1 MALYN
6 MGMPSGFDQIHL
18 LAIKQ
23 AAQQQDPA
31 SAAMAAAAKQVPSA
45 TPFPALVPPA
55 KPAEVTGEDTAKA
68 EEAHRKELER
78 KDKELNALRNN
89 AQVLQMQLAHQKALA
104 ALDRHRD
111 QIYKSIE
118 KKEEDHRRYME
129 KEDAALQ
136 QRKERMQAEEIRHQA
151 KMDVATANQHAQAA
165 EDQAKLTAQQAQ
177 QSAREYVKMTTDARK
192 ATDAYFSQKSQAFDK
207 QQKALDA
214 KNNQLSP
221 VVMNRLRSAIKATGS
236 LGAIRSKLQGTP
248 GIMASGTREEL
259 NKAASTPQQQYTP
272 AQWAF
277 HNAPYGQDVWQ
288 MTGNID
294 PAKLG
299 WSPDAQAAWH
309 RTAALHRNDA
319 APTPQQAARVASDY
333 IGRDFAAASAAS
345 SRATAADDPGEEL
358 AGNTWVTQRAADLL
372 RARQNRGETLTREEQ
387 MDLDSFQAAA
397 NSLERYYK
405 AVAAHPQASPADVAE
420 AKREL
425 AVLKAYKYKHPDTF
439 ANHIRHLIGKIT
451 GDENAGMTSV
461 QDKVLNE
468 GATPKS
474 FWNALADGNL
484 TSYGANQLDRAIEA
498 KNRGDHFTAVR
509 RGAKAAVTGVP
520 GFLFDGLLQG
530 VNSIGYYHP
539 FMDFSGNR
547 ARAQQIASD
556 LGTKLT
562 FTGIEGAPEDVKNTE
577 LALRQAGLPASRI
590 GVKLQDA
597 RTAAPA
603 TFEAV
608 ASVAGL
614 PWVGKAWR
622 FAAGPGG
629 KLLKYAPKPV
639 RDSVAGAA
647 SYAAGK
653 VAPYVNR
660 GMSYIGQHTPAWAH
674 TAFNGASNA
683 TAGAWRTAANAAN
696 RLDNALY
703 GTWRRG
709 TVTLLAPYAA
719 EEVNE
724 DLPNSQGSRSGQ
736 YDSLVF
742 SGNRNLL
749 DPNKNWYVN
758 TTGVPSAQST
768 AQQAAR
774 YARNKYLSA
783 PAANAASGT
792 MRKQG
797 GATAAQPLPYT
808 NAAGGYANTGGT
820 QPRNMAD
827 VNDGYQ
833 YDEYGNA
840 RRRLGSDGTL
850 RTILRTV
857 TPFLSM
863 AGLNADQSS
872 KSYPGYRVPIM
883 LDRISTAAYN
893 SRAARQ
899 AANPYGLTEEGQA
912 MYAANA
918 PQSNLASRLGINPS
932 ATGTNI

>member
-1 MALYN
+1 MARYN

-31 SAAMAAAAKQVPSA
+31 ASAMAAAAKKVPSA
-45 TPFPALVPPA
+45 APVPTLVPPA
-55 KPAEVTGEDTAKA
+55 KPAEVTGEDPSKA

-78 KDKELNALRNN
+78 KDKELNTLRNN
-89 AQVLQMQLAHQKALA
+89 AQVMQMQLAHQKALA

-118 KKEEDHRRYME
+118 KKEEDHRRRME
-129 KEDAALQ
+129 QEDAALQ

-207 QQKALDA
+207 QQKDLDA

-221 VVMNRLRSAIKATGS
+221 VVMNRLQSAIKATGS

-259 NKAASTPQQQYTP
+259 NKAASMLQQYTP

-288 MTGNID
+288 MTGDID
-294 PAKLG
+294 PARLG
-299 WSPDAQAAWH
+299 WSPDAQAAW
-309 RTAALHRNDA
+309 RRAAAHHRNDA

-345 SRATAADDPGEEL
+345 SRAAAADDPEAEL
-358 AGNTWVTQRAADLL
+358 AGNTWVTQRTADLL
-372 RARQNRGETLTREEQ
+372 RAQQRGGEPLTREEQ
-387 MDLDSFQAAA
+387 MDMDSYQAAA
-397 NSLERYYK
+397 DSLERYYR
-405 AVAAHPQASPADVAE
+405 AVAEHPQASPSDVAE

-439 ANHIRHLIGKIT
+439 ANYIRHLAGKLT
-451 GDENAGMTSV
+451 GDEDAGMVSM

-468 GATPKS
+468 HGTTPKS

-484 TSYGANQLDRAIEA
+484 TSYGADQLDRAIEA
-498 KNRGDHFTAVR
+498 KNRGDHFAAAR
-509 RGAKAAVTGVP
+509 RGIKAAVTGVP
-520 GFLFDGLLQG
+520 GFLIDEAIKG
-530 VNSIGYYHP
+530 VNAAGNYSP
-539 FMDFSGNR
+539 FLDFSGNQ
-547 ARAQQIASD
+547 ARAQQIASG

-562 FTGIEGAPEDVKNTE
+562 LTGIEGAPEDVKNTE

-590 GVKLQDA
+590 GVKLQDI
-597 RTAAPA
+597 RTAAPTVA
-603 TFEAV
+603 SGAMAV
-608 ASVAGL
+608 AGVPWAGKVL
-614 PWVGKAWR
+614 GG
-622 FAAGPGG
+622 AARYGG

-639 RDSVAGAA
+639 RDAASGAA
-647 SYAAGK
+647 SYVAGK
-653 VAPYVNR
+653 AAPYVNR
-660 GMSYIGQHTPAWAH
+660 GTSYIGQHTPTWMRP
-674 TAFNGASNA
+674 AFSG
-683 TAGAWRTAANAAN
+683 AANAAN
-696 RLDNALY
+696 GLENALFGNWKRTA
-703 GTWRRG
+703 GTMG
-709 TVTLLAPYAA
+709 GYIGAEAA
-719 EEVNE
+719 NE
-724 DLPNSQGSRSGQ
+724 YLPNSQGSRLGQ
-736 YDSLVF
+736 VQSLVF
-742 SGNRNLL
+742 SGNRDLV

-758 TTGVPSAQST
+758 TAGGPYSQSA

-783 PAANAASGT
+783 PATNAASGA
-792 MRKQG
+792 MRKE
-797 GATAAQPLPYT
+797 GASAAAQPRPYT

-840 RRRLGSDGTL
+840 RRRLSSDGTL
-850 RTILRTV
+850 RTILRTMS
-857 TPFLSM
+857 PFLSM

-899 AANPYGLTEEGQA
+899 SANPHGLTEEGQA

-918 PQSNLASRLGINPS
+918 PQSNLATRLGINPS
-932 ATGTNI
+932 MTGTNI